1 MRTTSIIPL
10 AFSLLLALSAGCTR
24 LPPADQAAALA
35 TTLTTIR
42 AQCPADPSAE
52 QADDLQKPAKRA
64 AKTYAQLLKLQEQ
77 HPQDAAVA
85 AARAQA
91 EPIYAEVRRIHRL
104 ATERHDLDALLGSL
118 TVRGYRAARSV
129 AVPKLLSTFAAA
141 ARQAAATDPSKLPTL
156 VRQAA
161 EIAALLADIRPD
173 SSEFQPELFTNAD
186 WLLAAE
192 RIDAFNRNEPP
203 EFPFGLGLAYAVLGK
218 NGWALIE
225 LDRAAPE
232 RFADPEQAKFVP
244 LARAVVFSR
253 LGFTELAVFEAS
265 KISDDTEQG
274 RQLLAVAH
282 AGLAYF
288 YATEKDWKAVDRELA
303 RAVRAWPN
311 NPLVIFV
318 TGERLLADGRKEQ
331 ALDTFARATAGT
343 EGAWLAPLIEQ
354 RVRTVRD
361 SSGELPPL
369 VFDNAFTAKC
379 TLHLLLHKAKQ
390 SASGRKLAGALAA
403 AQLLPSALGSN
414 EAESPAVET
423 PK

>member
-1 MRTTSIIPL
+1 MRPTSLPSL
-10 AFSLLLALSAGCTR
+10 TFVLLLVLLAGCSR
-24 LPPADQAAALA
+24 QPPAEQAAALA
-35 TTLTTIR
+35 TTLTEIR
-42 AQCPADPSAE
+42 AQLPADPTAE
-52 QADDLQKPAKRA
+52 QADPIAKPAKRA
-64 AKTYAQLLKLQEQ
+64 AKAYAALVKLQDQ

-85 AARAQA
+85 TARAQA
-91 EPIYAEVRRIHRL
+91 EPLYAEVRRIHRL
-104 ATERHDLDALLGSL
+104 ATERHDLADLMGGL

-129 AVPKLLSTFAAA
+129 AVPKLLATFASA
-141 ARQAAATDPSKLPTL
+141 ARQAAATDSAKLPTL

-173 SSEFQPELFTNAD
+173 SSEFQPALFTHAD

-203 EFPFGLGLAYAVLGK
+203 EFAFGLGLAYAVLGK

-288 YATEKDWKAVDRELA
+288 YASEKDWKTVDRELA

-331 ALDTFARATAGT
+331 ALETFARATAGT

-369 VFDNAFTAKC
+369 VFDNAFTVKC
-379 TLHLLLHKAKQ
+379 TLHLLLHQAKQ
-390 SASGRKLAGALAA
+390 SESGRKFAGFLEA
-403 AQLLPSALGSN
+403 AQLLPSALGNS
-414 EAESPAVET
+414 EPASAAAET
-423 PK
+423 PQ